1 MQILSKSPLLKGGL
15 SMKSYV
21 HNVPGRLRVKNPMFK
36 NISVHYE
43 VRKSLV
49 EMGHGIGTAEFNAT
63 TGSLL
68 IHYNQTE
75 IHHQDILNAL
85 ARRGFYY
92 PDKTVTNDQVV
103 HQATSTAF
111 NIVAKAVSGAFLDV
125 ALQGTGLS
133 FLAILL

>member
-1 MQILSKSPLLKGGL
+1 
-15 SMKSYV
+15 MKTYV
-21 HNVPGRLRVKNPMFK
+21 HNVPGRLRVKNPLFK
-36 NISVHYE
+36 NSAAHYE
-43 VRKSLV
+43 VRKTLV
-49 EMGHGIGTAEFNAT
+49 DMGHGIGTAEFNTT

-85 ARRGFYY
+85 ARKGFYH

-103 HQATSTAF
+103 HQATSGAF
-111 NIVAKAVSGAFLDV
+111 NLVAKAVSGAFIET

-133 FLAILL
+133 FLAMLL